1 MRHVS
6 WNPKQPNMIGI
17 NLEQK
22 GKEILLSIPEYV
34 VVYAREDTTISLG
47 ISLSDVKGLRIKLN
61 PEAIGTKQLT
71 LQNVSKLQAG
81 ACITITIRNKSRC
94 IYPLIRGTKLCILE
108 DRYGKT
114 IDFTF

>member
-6 WNPKQPNMIGI
+6 WNPKQLNMAGI
-17 NLEQK
+17 DPEQK
-22 GKEILLSIPEYV
+22 GKEIFLELPEYV

-47 ISLSDVKGLRIKLN
+47 LSLSDVEGLRIKLN
-61 PEAIGTKQLT
+61 PEVIGTKQLT

-81 ACITITIRNKSRC
+81 ACITITLRNKSRC
-94 IYPLIRGTKLCILE
+94 LYPLPRGTKICILE
-108 DRYGKT
+108 DIHGRT